1 MDALRADRLGA
12 YGHAGNLAP
21 TMDAIAREGVTFDY
35 CVSAAPWTLPSVA
48 TLFVSYYPGVHQTTA
63 YRAAQQA
70 GADEPFYESVLN
82 NEFSTLAEVF
92 KASGYQTAGFCA
104 NKLIRQ
110 RYGFAQGFDHFDTSF
125 AADTVRGDMV
135 TAAAL
140 KWTAEHRDADK
151 PLLLYLHYMDV
162 HGPYDA
168 APRFMDPLVKAV
180 EAQTDKHALTAA
192 EWGALDGYLKRPP
205 AGTSDPARYDRL
217 RGFREYWMARYDAGV
232 AEGDFHLG
240 KLVEGL
246 REAGLWDDAY
256 VILTADH
263 GEALCEHGLWDHGHS
278 QHQTDLHVPLILR
291 WPNVLPAGKRIARLA
306 GLIDVLPTLADQL
319 RLPAVENWQGT
330 SLVPHLQGCVP
341 DAPLTRLAEADKY
354 NYRQAFFMDNLKLMV
369 TLPGRQWLPDG
380 TAATHGADVQLFDL
394 AQDPGETND
403 LARQMP
409 EKTEQLV
416 EMLRQSIL
424 VGRSIKP
431 GLVAQQNAVEAEMV
445 RRLRALGYTGG
456 LPDDRTN
463 ENQPPDS
470 QPAAP

>member
-1 MDALRADRLGA
+1 M
-12 YGHAGNLAP
+12 
-21 TMDAIAREGVTFDY
+21 TIACPPPRG
-35 CVSAAPWTLPSVA
+35 TLPSVA

-192 EWGALDGYLKRPP
+192 EWGGRSMVISS
-205 AGTSDPARYDRL
+205 GRR
-217 RGFREYWMARYDAGV
+217 RERRTRRATTACAAFANTGWRAYDAGV

-240 KLVEGL
+240 QLVEGL
-246 REAGLWDDAY
+246 REAGLWDDSY

-291 WPNVLPAGKRIARLA
+291 WPNVLPAGKHIARLA

-369 TLPGRQWLPDG
+369 TLPGRQWLSDG

-424 VGRSIKP
+424 AGRSIKP
-431 GLVAQQNAVEAEMV
+431 RPGCATERGRGGNGPSPARPRLHRRPSGRQNKRKPTA
-445 RRLRALGYTGG
+445 R
-456 LPDDRTN
+456 
-463 ENQPPDS
+463 
-470 QPAAP
+470 